1 MKPAGTTPAGIH
13 GEEQTA
19 RWVREM
25 FSGVAGRYDLLNH
38 VLSLN
43 IDKYWRSRT
52 VSHLR
57 EILLK
62 PGVQALDLCCGTGDL
77 LVALENAAGKRLYGS
92 DFCHPMLTG
101 AKEKLAKKQL
111 RSVVFE

>member
-1 MKPAGTTPAGIH
+1 MKPAGTTPAGVQ

-19 RWVREM
+19 RWVRNM

-43 IDKYWRSRT
+43 IDKYWRSQT
-52 VSHLR
+52 VARLR
-57 EILLK
+57 DILSR
-62 PGVQALDLCCGTGDL
+62 PGAQVLDLCCGTGDL
-77 LVALENAAGKRLYGS
+77 LVALEGAAGRRLYGS

-101 AKEKLAKKQL
+101 ANEKLAKK
-111 RSVVFE
+111 